1 MAMTSFNFLVFL
13 AVVITV
19 YYLVPKKFQWCVLLA
34 ASYGFYL
41 SAGIAHVL
49 YIIGTT
55 LFTYGAGRWMQ
66 KIRDDVQTRIDQLGS
81 EATKDQKREMK
92 KAIAPKI
99 RRIQVLSVV
108 VNLGVLVCIKCL
120 NFFIGNINNIFAFFT
135 WDASVPMVNI
145 LVPLGLSY
153 YTFNSIGYLVDVGRG
168 KHAAEKNLGKFALF
182 VSFFPSIV
190 QGPLFRFQD
199 VGVQLQQE
207 HELEYNNLKYGAQ
220 LMLWGFFKKL
230 VIADRIAAV
239 AATVFAPGF
248 VGYTG
253 SHVFVG
259 VLAYSFQIYCDF
271 SGGTDITRGVAQM
284 MGITLPENFN
294 RPFFATSMADFWRRW
309 HMSLGAWMREFVF
322 YPIML
327 SKGISGL
334 SKKFRK
340 RWGAYAGKMVPSV
353 AAPMVVFFLI
363 GIWHG
368 LTWQYITN
376 GLYNALLISSS
387 VALTPV
393 YDWMAKKLH
402 INRECFA
409 WRIFQMLRTFVLL
422 CFSRIIVKA
431 PSLGDAMTMIKALFS
446 HWDLKFLFDFNGP
459 LFTEYGIIQRDLP
472 VLVFAIGLLFIV
484 GVLQERGMKIRET
497 IAAKPLIIRWGIIL
511 ALLLIVFVFG
521 IYGPVYD
528 ASSFIYGGF

>member
-1 MAMTSFNFLVFL
+1 MSFTSFNFLVFL
-13 AVVITV
+13 AAVIVV
-19 YYLVPKKFQWCVLLA
+19 YYLVPKKYQWCVLLV

-41 SAGIAHVL
+41 STGIDHVF

-66 KIRDDVQTRIDQLGS
+66 RIRDDFQTHLDTLGS
-81 EATKDQKREMK
+81 DVTKEEKREMK
-92 KAIAPKI
+92 KAVSAKV
-99 RRIQVLSVV
+99 RRIQVAAVV
-108 VNLGVLVCIKCL
+108 VNLGVLICLKCL
-120 NFFIGNINNIFAFFT
+120 NFFIGNINNVLAFFT
-135 WDASVPMVNI
+135 WDASIPMVNI

-153 YTFNSIGYLVDVGRG
+153 YTFNSVGYLVDVGRG
-168 KHAAEKNLGKFALF
+168 KISAEKNLGKFALF

-190 QGPLFRFQD
+190 QGPLFRYGD
-199 VGVQLQQE
+199 VGTQLQQE
-207 HELEYNNLKYGAQ
+207 HKLEYNNLKFGAQ
-220 LMLWGFFKKL
+220 LILWGFFKKL
-230 VIADRIAAV
+230 MIADRV
-239 AATVFAPGF
+239 ASVAMTVFAPGF
-248 VGYTG
+248 VDYTG

-284 MGITLPENFN
+284 MGINLPMNFE

-327 SKGISGL
+327 SKGVTSL

-353 AAPMVVFFLI
+353 AAPMVVFTLI

-387 VALTPV
+387 VALAPV
-393 YDWMAKKLH
+393 YQKMTEKLH
-402 INRECFA
+402 IKTESFGFRL
-409 WRIFQMLRTFVLL
+409 FQMLRTFVLL

-431 PSLGDAMTMIKALFS
+431 PSLGDALKMIKS
-446 HWDLKFLFDFNGP
+446 
-459 LFTEYGIIQRDLP
+459 LFTGWDMNFLLGRDGKIFTDYGITERDLL
-472 VLVFAIGLLFIV
+472 VLVFSIGLLFIV

-497 IAAKPLIIRWGIIL
+497 LSKQHLVIRWGIIL
-511 ALLLIVFVFG
+511 TLLLLIFVFG
-521 IYGPVYD
+521 IYGPNYD
-528 ASSFIYGGF
+528 ARSFIYGGF